1 MRDRHTVAQK
11 LNEVFSFIIVTKLY
25 VTPEE
30 ERIEML
36 ALLRI
41 LKNLNNHTVL
51 LVPVTDHRLR
61 TAESEW
67 KRHRMK

>member
-1 MRDRHTVAQK
+1 MAQK

-61 TAESEW
+61 MAELRW

>member
-1 MRDRHTVAQK
+1 MAQK

-61 TAESEW
+61 TAESGW
-67 KRHRMK
+67 KRRGMK